1 METKIITYKELVYNS
16 STGFR
21 PLSYEE
27 DILVSFTAEGIK
39 LFVDEHENFAPKGT
53 YLNFDKS
60 IIDNKPV
67 SMLLPLGM
75 FLTFHAYMIYHTD
88 VDYRVITYIG
98 VKKEKIQVPS
108 IN

>member
-1 METKIITYKELVYNS
+1 METKLVTYSELVDNTTS
-16 STGFR
+16 FR
-21 PLSYEE
+21 PLSYDE
-27 DILVSFTAEGIK
+27 DILVSFTAKGIK

-53 YLNFDKS
+53 YLNFDKL

-75 FLTFHAYMIYHTD
+75 FLTFHAYMVHHIE

-98 VKKEKIQVPS
+98 VKKEKIQIPS